1 VEGEAS
7 SKSRHALRC
16 ALGFVLFL
24 YSAWVAAWIL
34 ELALESKTV
43 WMTTGGARF
52 AYWTVMKLLL
62 WVAPAV
68 ALIHAS
74 GQRLRDVLGFHRLR
88 SIALWGGGVGLIF
101 TASALIAR
109 AVGHRP
115 LFAPHFGWPFV
126 GGVIIAP
133 VVEEITFRGAVLP
146 TLLMRF
152 RFLAADTLTAVF
164 FLGIHLPGWHFQGRL
179 SDMLMQPI
187 SGALSVLIIGW
198 VLGLVAYKSKSVAAS
213 TLTHFLNN
221 LFSAS

>member
-1 VEGEAS
+1 MEPGDPN
-7 SKSRHALRC
+7 KSHHALRR

-24 YSAWVAAWIL
+24 YVAWIAAWIL
-34 ELALESKTV
+34 ELALEHRTV

-68 ALIHAS
+68 ALLHAS
-74 GQRLRDVLGFHRLR
+74 GRGLRDVLGLRRLR
-88 SIALWGGGVGLIF
+88 TIVVWGGGVGLIF
-101 TASALIAR
+101 AASALITR
-109 AVGHRP
+109 GVGHRP
-115 LFAPHFGWPFV
+115 LFAPQFGWPFL

-133 VVEEITFRGAVLP
+133 VIEEIAFRGAVLQ

-152 RFLAADTLTAVF
+152 RFLAANTLTAVF
-164 FLGIHLPGWHFQGRL
+164 FLGIHLPGWYFQHHP

-187 SGALSVLIIGW
+187 GGALSVLIIGW
-198 VLGLVAYKSKSVAAS
+198 ALGLVAYKSKSVAAS
-213 TLTHFLNN
+213 ILTHILNN